1 METSLPAKTELVL
14 YAPMSDKQRELND
27 QLRDK
32 TLMVSFGF
40 YSCRRTCACVLSD
53 LLLLARK
60 SSGGGGMK
68 AGVFFRIFGAEK
80 ATSGKERATS
90 S

>member
-32 TLMVSFGF
+32 TLMVS
-40 YSCRRTCACVLSD
+40 CALLFTAGRVRVVLTRSV
-53 LLLLARK
+53 AAAAAPGSK
-60 SSGGGGMK
+60 K
-68 AGVFFRIFGAEK
+68 
-80 ATSGKERATS
+80 RAFS
-90 S
+90 NLPR

>member
-32 TLMVSFGF
+32 TLMVNCGVLYIAGRVRVVPTCSTPQQRHP
-40 YSCRRTCACVLSD
+40 SCSND
-53 LLLLARK
+53 GIF
-60 SSGGGGMK
+60 SN
-68 AGVFFRIFGAEK
+68 FRC
-80 ATSGKERATS
+80 
-90 S
+90 